1 MPRLTISSSP
11 SDPMTLYWIYSL
23 PPWLFGIVC
32 ISAFICFGLLGTQL
46 TRNFVRR
53 IHTEDHSHNDI
64 VGYYLSAVTVFY
76 GITLGLVAI
85 GTWNNY
91 AGIQD
96 RVDREAQVVA
106 SLYRDVNVYPEP
118 MRSAL
123 TADLRA
129 YTREVIDNSWPQ
141 MRRGIIPVGSAPMI
155 DSFQAHLLQ
164 FNPTTMGEQ
173 VLHGESYRQFNSL
186 VEVRRSRLDSVTTS
200 LPRSLWWMVILG
212 ALTCISATWFF
223 HMRSELMH
231 RWMTVLMSGLLGLMI
246 FLVATLD
253 NPFRGKVSVGP
264 DSLERV
270 YQQLL
275 VLSQKQAVTIDKA
288 PLQR

>member
-1 MPRLTISSSP
+1 
-11 SDPMTLYWIYSL
+11 MTLYWIYSL
-23 PPWLFGIVC
+23 PPWLFGILC
-32 ISAFICFGLLGTQL
+32 IGAFISFGLLGTQL

-53 IHTEDHSHNDI
+53 VHDVDHSHNDI

-91 AGIQD
+91 AAIQD

-118 MRSAL
+118 MRTAL
-123 TADLRA
+123 TGDLRA

-141 MRRGIIPVGSAPMI
+141 MRRGIIPVGSAPML

-173 VLHGESYRQFNSL
+173 VLHGESYREFNAL

-212 ALTCISATWFF
+212 ALTCIAATWFF
-223 HMRSELMH
+223 HMRSDLMH

-275 VLSQKQAVTIDKA
+275 VLSQKPAVTISA
-288 PLQR
+288 Q

>member
-1 MPRLTISSSP
+1 
-11 SDPMTLYWIYSL
+11 MTLYWIYDL

-32 ISAFICFGLLGTQL
+32 IGAFIGFGLLGTHL
-46 TRNFVRR
+46 TRAFVRR
-53 IHTEDHSHNDI
+53 VHQEDHSHNDI

-85 GTWNNY
+85 GTWTNY
-91 AGIQD
+91 SAIQD
-96 RVDREAQVVA
+96 KVDHEAQIVA

-118 MRSAL
+118 ARSAL
-123 TADLRA
+123 TADLRN
-129 YTREVIDNSWPQ
+129 YVREVIDNSWPQ
-141 MRRGIIPVGSAPMI
+141 MRRGVVPTGSAVMI
-155 DSFQAHLLQ
+155 DDFQLHLLQ
-164 FNPTTMGEQ
+164 FRPADLGQQ
-173 VLHGESYRQFNSL
+173 VLYEEAYRQFNNL
-186 VEVRRSRLDSVTTS
+186 IEVRRSRLDSVQTS

-212 ALTCISATWFF
+212 ALTCIAATWFF
-223 HMRSELMH
+223 HMRSSSMH

-270 YQQLL
+270 HTQILR
-275 VLSQKQAVTIDKA
+275 LSQNPPAVLYTPA
-288 PLQR
+288 N